1 MLFSCVWLQFKLYL
15 AEYLAIIF
23 FGYLAY
29 WRFKLKINYM
39 DLPIIYHPDYVAPLP
54 EGHRF
59 PMLKFRQLYELLL
72 ADGVAQLQQFHIPE
86 SPHRELIQLVHT
98 SEYVQAYCNGT
109 LDPKAQ
115 RRIGLPWS
123 PALVNRTC
131 VAVGGTILTAK
142 LALTQGLAC
151 NTAGGTHHAFP
162 SYGSGFC
169 IFNDLAIA
177 CRVLQKLNLAKKI
190 LIVDL
195 DVHQGDGTAF
205 IFQDDD
211 SVFTFS
217 MHCEVNFPGTKQ
229 KSDLDVPLPTG
240 MEDDAYLQT
249 LASYLPDLLSNV
261 KPDLILYDAGVD
273 PHIGDRL
280 GKLAL
285 TDSGIFRRE
294 MQVLSTCVAA
304 GYPVAC
310 VIGGGYA
317 DDMKSLVWRHSLVH
331 RAASQIY
338 QQYRL

>member
-1 MLFSCVWLQFKLYL
+1 
-15 AEYLAIIF
+15 
-23 FGYLAY
+23 
-29 WRFKLKINYM
+29 M
-39 DLPIIYHPDYVAPLP
+39 DLPIVYHPDYVVPLP
-54 EGHRF
+54 ESHRF
-59 PMLKFRQLYELLL
+59 PMPKFRLIYELLL
-72 ADGVAQLQQFHIPE
+72 SDGVAQKEQFYTPSRPPQEYIE
-86 SPHRELIQLVHT
+86 LVHT
-98 SEYVQAYCNGT
+98 PEYVQAYCEGT
-109 LDPKAQ
+109 LDAKAQ

-131 VAVGGTILTAK
+131 VAVGGTILTAQ
-142 LALTQGLAC
+142 LALKHGLAC

-177 CRVLQKLNLAKKI
+177 SRVLQKLGLVEKI

-229 KSDLDVPLPTG
+229 KSDLDIPLPEG

-249 LASYLPDLLSNV
+249 LAKYLPDLLSEI
-261 KPDLILYDAGVD
+261 KPNLVIYDAGVD
-273 PHIGDRL
+273 PHVGDRL

-285 TDSGIFRRE
+285 TDPGLYRRE

-304 GYPVAC
+304 NYPVAC

-317 DDMKSLVWRHSLVH
+317 NDMKSLVWRHSLVH
-331 RAASQIY
+331 RAASEVYHQH
-338 QQYRL
+338 RL

>member
-1 MLFSCVWLQFKLYL
+1 
-15 AEYLAIIF
+15 
-23 FGYLAY
+23 
-29 WRFKLKINYM
+29 M
-39 DLPIIYHPDYVAPLP
+39 DLPIVYHPDYVTPLP
-54 EGHRF
+54 QGHRF
-59 PMLKFRQLYELLL
+59 PMSKFGKLHELLL
-72 ADGVAQLQQFHIPE
+72 SDRVVTPEQFH
-86 SPHRELIQLVHT
+86 SPNLPPTDWIELVHT
-98 SEYVQAYCNGT
+98 PDYVQAYHQGT

-131 VAVGGTILTAK
+131 TAVGGTILTAQ
-142 LALTQGLAC
+142 LALDYGLAC

-177 CRVLQKLNLAKKI
+177 ARVLQKLGLVQKI

-205 IFQDDD
+205 IFQDDS

-229 KSDLDVPLPTG
+229 TSDLDVALPIG
-240 MEDDAYLQT
+240 MEDDVYLQT
-249 LASYLPDLLSNV
+249 LAHYLPDLLSGFE
-261 KPDLILYDAGVD
+261 PDLVLYDAGVD
-273 PHIGDRL
+273 PHAGDRL

-285 TDSGIFRRE
+285 TDRGLYRRE

-304 GYPVAC
+304 GYPVAS

-317 DDMKSLVWRHSLVH
+317 DDFNALIYRHSLLH
-331 RAASQIY
+331 RAASEVY
-338 QQYRL
+338 RQYRL